1 MKLEA
6 YITNLGKYNEGELI
20 GKWITFPID
29 EEEREA
35 VLEEIGISEEPN
47 EEGLIYEEY
56 FFTDYEN
63 NIFGFGEYE
72 SIEHLNDIAEQLED
86 IDEDEEVISAIIEH
100 CSTVEEA
107 LEILSDRGYM
117 IYSGCYD
124 MGDVAQQY
132 VEECG
137 LLHGI
142 PDNIA
147 NYFDYDALGR
157 DMSLEG
163 TFIDYSEGYIEIF

>member
-63 NIFGFGEYE
+63 NIFGCGEYE
-72 SIEHLNDIAEQLED
+72 S
-86 IDEDEEVISAIIEH
+86 IEH